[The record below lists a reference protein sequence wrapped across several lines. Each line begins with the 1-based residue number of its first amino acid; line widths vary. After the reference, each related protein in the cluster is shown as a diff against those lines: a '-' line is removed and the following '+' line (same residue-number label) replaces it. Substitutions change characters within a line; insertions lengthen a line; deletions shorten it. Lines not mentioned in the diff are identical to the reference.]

1 MSAIS
6 DLRKMLREYER
17 SNPYGYSNL
26 KKTYTRRDNVLLK
39 SGYYNN
45 QTWGALIKCWK
56 GFKIAKND
64 GDEEKMI
71 HYAEGIQKFQCELGL
86 AVEDFSHLGL
96 CAPSSSS
103 HEAIE
108 GQDEASNDFEHS
120 TTYGDVLNIDEKPKG
135 EVYEFDNYED
145 YVSSLPM
152 GVEAISKNE
161 FYKKFSNTFYTC

>member
-1 MSAIS
+1 MSTIS
-6 DLRKMLREYER
+6 DLHKMLREYKR

-26 KKTYTRRDNVLLK
+26 KKKYTRRDNVLLK

-56 GFKIAKND
+56 GYVIAKND

-96 CAPSSSS
+96 CAPSSSP
-103 HEAIE
+103 HEVIE
-108 GQDEASNDFEHS
+108 EQDEASNHFEYAN
-120 TTYGDVLNIDEKPKG
+120 TNEKPKG
-135 EVYEFDNYED
+135 EEYEFDNYED

-152 GVEAISKNE
+152 GIEPISKDE
-161 FYKKFSNTFYTC
+161 FYKGHK